1 MRLALL
7 LGLCMRLLSCPKLP
21 SLRCSRLFLLPAL
34 QSLSCG
40 LLLLLA
46 RDNGRSAL
54 PIRPAYSLDWLTPRS
69 HIRRAAPRAA
79 LLR

>member
-1 MRLALL
+1 
-7 LGLCMRLLSCPKLP
+7 MRLLSCPKLP

-54 PIRPAYSLDWLTPRS
+54 PIRPAHSLDWLIPRS
-69 HIRRAAPRAA
+69 HIGRAAPGAA